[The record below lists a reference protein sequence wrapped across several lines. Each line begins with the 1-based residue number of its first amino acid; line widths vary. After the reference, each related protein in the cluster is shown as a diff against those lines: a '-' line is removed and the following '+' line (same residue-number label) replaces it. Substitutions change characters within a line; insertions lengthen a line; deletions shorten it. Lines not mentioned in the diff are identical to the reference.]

1 MCSTRKQGG
10 HTDTTRAAYPCSSY
24 ASAALEGRA
33 ETIEDPV
40 DVRGVRRNANS
51 EKNLFRNS
59 IEIPNR
65 VNIFLACTRSSGN
78 PVITGQPGGSDACD
92 SVISDKVQEPE
103 RLQHGV
109 HLIQLHIFPRIVVRK
124 NIPPDNFSAQSSATK
139 GSAPPLPTDE
149 NREDAGGRSHFG
161 HPCNPMIAVWT
172 ACWKNTRRV
181 RAGPG
186 C

>member
-10 HTDTTRAAYPCSSY
+10 HTDTTRAAYLCSSY

-65 VNIFLACTRSSGN
+65 VNIFLA
-78 PVITGQPGGSDACD
+78 
-92 SVISDKVQEPE
+92 
-103 RLQHGV
+103 
-109 HLIQLHIFPRIVVRK
+109 
-124 NIPPDNFSAQSSATK
+124 
-139 GSAPPLPTDE
+139 
-149 NREDAGGRSHFG
+149 
-161 HPCNPMIAVWT
+161 
-172 ACWKNTRRV
+172 
-181 RAGPG
+181 
-186 C
+186 